1 MKFFYQNKQLRKMY
15 VSDII
20 YSIQEIRFVQIL
32 FNLFVTVN
40 LTQNLHI
47 KENKNSKTESSRAT
61 FVLNRSNQ
69 SLIHFVHKNA
79 FFFNFC
85 RAFILCE
92 RASTL
97 FKDKSTDVTLNT
109 TTFITLTLEDG
120 DDQDPRFSHVTY
132 EIWLPEENASVVWS
146 YFETTPPIYA
156 YDMDLG
162 INATVEYAIVG
173 NGKWQA

>member
-1 MKFFYQNKQLRKMY
+1 M
-15 VSDII
+15 
-20 YSIQEIRFVQIL
+20 
-32 FNLFVTVN
+32 
-40 LTQNLHI
+40 
-47 KENKNSKTESSRAT
+47 
-61 FVLNRSNQ
+61 
-69 SLIHFVHKNA
+69 
-79 FFFNFC
+79 
-85 RAFILCE
+85 CE

-120 DDQDPRFSHVTY
+120 DDQDPRFSHVTN

-173 NGKWQA
+173 NGKFCDEIYHPMSMKKDNIALFGEYFRNPIDRILCFCTSI